1 MRLFLVCLAA
11 GTCLWCGCQTG
22 FPSVKKTARQEL
34 PSGIVL
40 PREKI
45 EKWRGLVNS
54 AKDSGAATAVAT
66 RLQEAFPGE
75 DDPQLRG
82 ELVRLAGSLPP
93 EAAWPIVELGLRD
106 ESPDVLIQACR
117 VVAKAKMDQAV
128 GLLAELAEG
137 ATDEDVRQAAIKA
150 LGQFKDPI
158 ATQALGKALQDR
170 DPAIQ
175 YLAIR
180 SLRAITGQDFGYDV
194 AQWLAFLEGRQTAS
208 QPTQAM
214 ANRPTQQR

>member
-1 MRLFLVCLAA
+1 MLCLAV

-22 FPSVKKTARQEL
+22 FLSAKKMARQEL
-34 PSGIVL
+34 PPGIVL
-40 PREKI
+40 PRQKI
-45 EKWRGLVNS
+45 EKWRGMVNS
-54 AKDSGAATAVAT
+54 AKDTGAAAAVAA
-66 RLQEAFPGE
+66 RLQEAFQDE
-75 DDPQLRG
+75 DDPQLRA

-106 ESPDVLIQACR
+106 ENPDVQIQACR

-128 GLLAELAEG
+128 AILAELAGG
-137 ATDEDVRQAAIKA
+137 ATDQDVRQAAIKA

-170 DPAIQ
+170 DPAMQ

-180 SLRAITGQDFGYDV
+180 SLRAITGRNFGYDV

-208 QPTQAM
+208 QPTPSM
-214 ANRPTQQR
+214 ANRPTHQR